1 MNIPEAV
8 KNEARSLIGQY
19 GESFEYLGDYEGQ
32 EAYLFKFP
40 DDSVTGFPFL
50 YLYKDGEVLEVTGP
64 GVFGFIDLYVKD
76 ADEGDV
82 E

>member
-8 KNEARSLIGQY
+8 KNEARSLIEQY
-19 GESFEYLGDYEGQ
+19 GDSFEYLGDYEGQ
-32 EAYLFKFP
+32 EAYLYKFP
-40 DDSVTGFPFL
+40 DDAVTGFPFL

-64 GVFGFIDLYVKD
+64 SVFGFIDLYVKD